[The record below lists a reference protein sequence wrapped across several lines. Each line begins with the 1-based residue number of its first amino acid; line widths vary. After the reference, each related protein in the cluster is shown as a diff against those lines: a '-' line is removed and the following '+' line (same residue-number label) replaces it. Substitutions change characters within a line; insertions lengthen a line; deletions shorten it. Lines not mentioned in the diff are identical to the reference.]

1 MNFSFTEEQKMIID
15 TADSFLAEISTSS
28 AIRSAMEASC
38 GYDQL
43 TWQRI
48 CNEMA
53 WPAMQIPEEYG
64 GLGLGGVELV
74 AVLEQMGRYQLCS
87 PFLSSACMA
96 VNALLIAG
104 EKHQCAEYLP
114 KIGSGEL
121 TATLAY
127 AGNSGGHDSSA
138 ITATVTKRG
147 DDYVLNGCYRYV
159 IDGDSAELL
168 IVAARYPDSEY
179 DKGVSLFC
187 LPSDAVGVKTTWL
200 PTIDQTRRQ
209 AEITLDDVIVDKT
222 ALMGDEGEAWPDLEK
237 ALHLATI
244 AVAAEQAGGAQQVLD
259 MTVAYTKER
268 QQFGRTI
275 ASFQAV
281 KHQAA
286 DMMVA
291 AESAKSAIYYA
302 GCVAHE
308 AMHGG
313 PLAVE
318 LAEAASIAKAQC
330 SDAFFANAS
339 MAIQLHGG
347 VGFTWE
353 YDVHLYFKRAKSSE
367 LLFGNAQYHRERLA
381 KMLLDQE

>member
-28 AIRSAMEASC
+28 AIRSAMDTPL
-38 GYDQL
+38 GYDRSI
-43 TWQRI
+43 WQRI

-53 WPAMQIPEEYG
+53 WPAMHISEQFG

-96 VNALLIAG
+96 ANALLIAG
-104 EKHQCAEYLP
+104 EEYQCAEYLP

-121 TATLAY
+121 TAALAY
-127 AGNSGGHDSSA
+127 AGTNGGHDSSA

-147 DDYVLNGCYRYV
+147 DDYILNGSYRYV
-159 IDGDSAELL
+159 IDGDSSELL
-168 IVAARYPDSEY
+168 IVAVRHPDSKC
-179 DKGVSLFC
+179 DNGVSLFC
-187 LPSDAVGVKTTWL
+187 LSRATEGVKTKWL

-209 AEITLDDVIVDKT
+209 AEITLDDVIVNKA
-222 ALMGDEGEAWPDLEK
+222 ALMGDEGEAWPLLEK
-237 ALHLATI
+237 TLNLAII

-313 PLAVE
+313 PLGSE
-318 LAEAASIAKAQC
+318 LAEAASIAKVQC
-330 SDAFFANAS
+330 SEAFFANAS

-367 LLFGNAQYHRERLA
+367 ILFGNAQYHRERLA

>member
-28 AIRSAMEASC
+28 AIRSAMETPR
-38 GYDQL
+38 GYDQA

-48 CNEMA
+48 CQEMA
-53 WPAMQIPEEYG
+53 WPAMHIPEEFG

-96 VNALLIAG
+96 VNILLIAG
-104 EKHQCAEYLP
+104 EEHQCAEYLP
-114 KIGSGEL
+114 QIGSGEL

-127 AGNSGGHDSSA
+127 AGSNGGHDSSA
-138 ITATVTKRG
+138 ITATATKRG
-147 DDYVLNGCYRYV
+147 DNYVLNGSYRYV
-159 IDGDSAELL
+159 IDGDSSELL
-168 IVAARYPDSEY
+168 IVAVRRPSTVGDE
-179 DKGVSLFC
+179 GVSLFC
-187 LPSDAVGVKTTWL
+187 LSRDALGVKTKWL
-200 PTIDQTRRQ
+200 PTMDQTRRQ
-209 AEITLDDVIVDKT
+209 AEITLTNVTLGKD
-222 ALMGDEGEAWPDLEK
+222 ALMGEEGGAWSSLEK
-237 ALHLATI
+237 ALDLATI

-268 QQFGRTI
+268 QQFGRTV

-308 AMHGG
+308 AMYGG
-313 PLAVE
+313 PLGVE

-330 SDAFFANAS
+330 SAAFFANAS
-339 MAIQLHGG
+339 TAIQLHGG

-367 LLFGNAQYHRERLA
+367 ILFGNAKYHRERLA
-381 KMLLDQE
+381 NILLDQG

>member
-28 AIRSAMEASC
+28 AIRSAMETPR
-38 GYDQL
+38 GYDQA

-48 CNEMA
+48 CQEMA
-53 WPAMQIPEEYG
+53 WPAMHIPEEFG

-87 PFLSSACMA
+87 PFLSTACMA
-96 VNALLIAG
+96 VNTLLLAG
-104 EKHQCAEYLP
+104 ESHQCAEYLP
-114 KIGSGEL
+114 QIGSGEL

-127 AGNSGGHDSSA
+127 AGNNGGHDSSA

-147 DDYVLNGCYRYV
+147 DNYVLNGSYRYV
-159 IDGDSAELL
+159 IDGDSSELL
-168 IVAARYPDSEY
+168 IVAVRRPSTVGDE
-179 DKGVSLFC
+179 GVSLFC
-187 LPSDAVGVKTTWL
+187 LSRDALGVKTKWL
-200 PTIDQTRRQ
+200 PTMDQTRRQ
-209 AEITLDDVIVDKT
+209 AEITLTNVTLGKD
-222 ALMGDEGEAWPDLEK
+222 ALMGEEGNAWPALEK
-237 ALHLATI
+237 ALDLATI

-313 PLAVE
+313 PLGAE

-330 SDAFFANAS
+330 SAAFFANAS
-339 MAIQLHGG
+339 TAIQLHGG

-367 LLFGNAQYHRERLA
+367 ILFGNAQYHRERLA
-381 KMLLDQE
+381 KKLLDQG

>member
-15 TADSFLAEISTSS
+15 TADSFLAEISTSA
-28 AIRSAMEASC
+28 AIRSVMETPR
-38 GYDQL
+38 GYDQGI
-43 TWQRI
+43 WQRI
-48 CNEMA
+48 CAEMA
-53 WPAMQIPEEYG
+53 WPAMHIPEEFG

-96 VNALLIAG
+96 VNTLLIVG
-104 EKHQCAEYLP
+104 EQHQCAEYLP
-114 KIGSGEL
+114 QIGSGDL

-127 AGNSGGHDSSA
+127 AGNGGGHDSSA
-138 ITATVTKRG
+138 VTATVTKRG
-147 DDYVLNGCYRYV
+147 DNYVLNGSYRYV
-159 IDGDSAELL
+159 IDGDSSELL
-168 IVAARYPDSEY
+168 IVAVRHPDSTG
-179 DKGVSLFC
+179 DIGVSLFC
-187 LPSDAVGVKTTWL
+187 LSRDALGVKTKWL
-200 PTIDQTRRQ
+200 PTMDQTRRQ
-209 AEITLDDVIVDKT
+209 AEVTLTNVTLGKE
-222 ALMGDEGEAWPDLEK
+222 ALMGEEGGAWTSLEK
-237 ALHLATI
+237 ALDLATI

-259 MTVAYTKER
+259 MTVTYTKER

-308 AMHGG
+308 AMNGG
-313 PLAVE
+313 PLGVE

-339 MAIQLHGG
+339 AAIQLHGG

-367 LLFGNAQYHRERLA
+367 ILFGNAQYHRERLA
-381 KMLLDQE
+381 KMLLDRE